1 MKWMLAAGALAIL
14 GGFALGSDPPPDAA
28 IVIAQKTSKI
38 EFHASA
44 TFMKVNGIFHEWQAN
59 LKMPSGKLDD
69 ASLDM
74 EIQAASVKTGSGMKD
89 KEVKGRKFF
98 DVEAHPTIRFVS
110 TRVMAGPDP
119 DRYLMDG
126 DLTLRG
132 VTKPVSVILS
142 LEPEEDGHQR
152 LLGDCEFNR
161 REFGM
166 VHNVPFNKVADKVGV
181 KFEFD
186 IVPAAPAAAASG
198 TAREKFAVAVP

>member
-1 MKWMLAAGALAIL
+1 MKRKILATALV
-14 GGFALGSDPPPDAA
+14 FAATAAAAPQPDGA
-28 IVIAQKTSKI
+28 IVIAQKSSKI

-44 TFMKVNGIFHEWQAN
+44 TFTKVNGIFHEWRAN

-89 KEVKGRKFF
+89 REVKGRKFF

-110 TRVMAGPDP
+110 TRVLAGPDP

-152 LLGDCEFNR
+152 LFGDCEFNR

-186 IVPAAPAAAASG
+186 IVPGGSTTAATG
-198 TAREKFAVAVP
+198 TSREKFAVAVP